1 MASNISTSL
10 IISTYNRSDAL
21 ELCVKS
27 VLRQSL
33 LPDEI
38 IIADDGSK
46 EDTRELI
53 HQLAASSEVPI
64 IHVWHEDLGFRLASI
79 RNKAIA
85 KASKEYIIQ
94 IDGDIVLHK
103 DFVKDHVRFA
113 KKGSFV
119 TGSRVLIREGLT
131 KKMLAERN
139 CIISIHDKG
148 TKNTIN
154 GVHLPWLSPLLQ
166 HYRQWDISYS
176 RGCNMAFWKEDLL
189 KVNGYNEAIT
199 GWGSED
205 HELVCRLINNGVRK
219 RTIKFAGIVF
229 HLHHE
234 LHGTDNLSNNR
245 SILNETKVRKLT
257 WCDKESYKTNMEKNL
272 NFLDRNEFNYSPSKE
287 VVEALKNFDINKL
300 CFYTRIYDEGKK
312 SILSVF
318 LSELYDIDETQ
329 VLLGYGGEDILKQA
343 VHYFLTQEDG
353 NKTMLIPKFSW
364 WYYKSIADEVN
375 GHTLQYPLYEDGNT
389 FKYDFETLKDMIQKE
404 NPKILLLASP
414 NNPTGNGLTPKE
426 LDELLAEVP
435 SQTVVLIDEAYASFV
450 STDTSYI
457 KKLVNKYPN
466 LIISR
471 TLSKFYGLP
480 GLRMGFGFMSKE
492 LEKFSRYSN
501 KYLGYNRISE
511 DIAIAALKSDA
522 HYRNIAK
529 LMNEDRE
536 RYEKEIGVLPGFKV
550 YESVANFILIKYP
563 IELKEALQKAFAKQS
578 YKVKFMNEPDINTHL
593 RITLGRPEQNR
604 IVIDTIKEIASK

>member
-46 EDTRELI
+46 EDTGELI

-113 KKGSFV
+113 KRGSFV
-119 TGSRVLIREGLT
+119 TGSRVLIREDLT
-131 KKMLAERN
+131 KKMLAEKKLY
-139 CIISIHDKG
+139 HFHFTTKVL
-148 TKNTIN
+148 KNTIN

-166 HYRQWDISYS
+166 HYRQWDVSYS

-219 RTIKFAGIVF
+219 RTISLRELVF

-234 LHGTDNLSNNR
+234 LHG
-245 SILNETKVRKLT
+245 
-257 WCDKESYKTNMEKNL
+257 
-272 NFLDRNEFNYSPSKE
+272 
-287 VVEALKNFDINKL
+287 
-300 CFYTRIYDEGKK
+300 
-312 SILSVF
+312 
-318 LSELYDIDETQ
+318 
-329 VLLGYGGEDILKQA
+329 
-343 VHYFLTQEDG
+343 
-353 NKTMLIPKFSW
+353 
-364 WYYKSIADEVN
+364 N
-375 GHTLQYPLYEDGNT
+375 G
-389 FKYDFETLKDMIQKE
+389 
-404 NPKILLLASP
+404 
-414 NNPTGNGLTPKE
+414 
-426 LDELLAEVP
+426 
-435 SQTVVLIDEAYASFV
+435 
-450 STDTSYI
+450 
-457 KKLVNKYPN
+457 
-466 LIISR
+466 
-471 TLSKFYGLP
+471 
-480 GLRMGFGFMSKE
+480 
-492 LEKFSRYSN
+492 
-501 KYLGYNRISE
+501 
-511 DIAIAALKSDA
+511 
-522 HYRNIAK
+522 
-529 LMNEDRE
+529 
-536 RYEKEIGVLPGFKV
+536 
-550 YESVANFILIKYP
+550 
-563 IELKEALQKAFAKQS
+563 
-578 YKVKFMNEPDINTHL
+578 
-593 RITLGRPEQNR
+593 
-604 IVIDTIKEIASK
+604 